1 MNSICEQLVA
11 ENGAGWVY
19 VFLRIELIATM
30 ESYRDAPNPR
40 IRVGTRIDPP
50 APRDRHC
57 TEPHLVGCPAHA
69 RIGEVTLH
77 DCGRAICGADR
88 LGSSRS
94 VGSANA
100 YRATIESPPVVPTI
114 LFGLLIPL
122 ALAAI
127 GLWQSASVARLVSAI
142 PLHWLVAA
150 QVYRIGGG
158 IFLLLWA
165 DGRLPWQFALPAGN
179 RRPRRGNR
187 HGGNDLFGTS
197 ASSCVRRAEP
207 SHDSLSAGD
216 GAYLRRPTRPDV
228 AWPRFVARLRR
239 GTTAAGRLVA
249 A

>member
-1 MNSICEQLVA
+1 VTPQIP
-11 ENGAGWVY
+11 GY
-19 VFLRIELIATM
+19 VLPLELILRPLVIAIAL
-30 ESYRDAPNPR
+30 SLIWLGAQ
-40 IRVGTRIDPP
+40 GTPGSAKSRYTT
-50 APRDRHC
+50 AAV
-57 TEPHLVGCPAHA
+57 LSAVL
-69 RIGEVTLH
+69 IGWQAL
-77 DCGRAICGADR
+77 AQY
-88 LGSSRS
+88 L
-94 VGSANA
+94 GSANA
-100 YRATIESPPVVPTI
+100 YLATIESPPVVPTI